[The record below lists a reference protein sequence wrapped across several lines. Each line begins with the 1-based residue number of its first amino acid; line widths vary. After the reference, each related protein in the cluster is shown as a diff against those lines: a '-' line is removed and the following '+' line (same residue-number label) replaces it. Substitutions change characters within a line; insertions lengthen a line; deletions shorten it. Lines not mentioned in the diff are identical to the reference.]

1 MGNIA
6 KATIEILVDKWDELD
21 KDGTWYIICINPQQV
36 TTYKKANLVDLREG
50 NRQTVRTRR
59 MRHKRKANGLCPY
72 CGDMP
77 QEGFVRCTN
86 CIEKSRSYAEKQKQE
101 FDLDVEHGNI

>member
-1 MGNIA
+1 MGKIA
-6 KATIEILVDKWDELD
+6 KATLEISLDKWEELD
-21 KDGTWYIICINPQQV
+21 KDGIWYVICINAQGASH
-36 TTYKKANLVDLREG
+36 KKASLVDLREG

-59 MRHKRKANGLCPY
+59 MRHRRKANGLCPY

-77 QEGFVRCTN
+77 QEGYVRCSS
-86 CIEKSRSYAEKQKQE
+86 CLERARDYAEKQKQE